1 MNTNSLYTNNKLPP
15 KIKIPD
21 FVSQMNDIEIKCR
34 SYDSS
39 DKILTVDTLVDI
51 TFVNVDI
58 IQMRFRIAIKSDE
71 RF

>member
-21 FVSQMNDIEIKCR
+21 FVSQMNDIEIKCC
-34 SYDSS
+34 SDDSL

-58 IQMRFRIAIKSDE
+58 YNTNEECVKILN
-71 RF
+71 